1 MDKIE
6 KVDIDLV
13 VSDFPIFPVI
23 KNECYIANFNKNV
36 NFEKQNS
43 VITNNQIGIIRNLGL
58 VYFYNE
64 NEIFFFNNS
73 NLELLLQDKN
83 NISEKESF
91 RLNFD
96 EKIQKVFHDSKYLYV
111 LHLDIYGL
119 SSSIAVYSIEKIFN
133 DKQTKE
139 EKVFFYSFIITDVQL
154 IDDLTFLI
162 LQQDKSLEIFNETI
176 SNGVISEKCSMFKL
190 DSNIVYY
197 IDENDRT
204 VVSYS
209 LISKENYSSLPLDEI
224 EGENE
229 KIIYID
235 KVKKYIVLYG
245 IDTKEDRSEDKIHFI
260 ELNPQN
266 QPIKIYENL
275 EYQFPET
282 DLPPF
287 SSPPAIIS
295 QFLDEAELYVVGCKQ
310 HYLIESYFLFVD
322 DTIKQLVAED
332 EQKFT
337 SNFKDKE
344 RNTMIGFNYLDF
356 KFTGNDSDS
365 EMINSITYSPPFLA
379 MLINFDGRMRIYY
392 LPKDDQ
398 EYELKVINEQLFNQ
412 PIKGKQLNIPK
423 QIKSLFNPLFQ
434 IGKDIK
440 PKIDKKVDENNKN
453 KEKKNDNDLKGDKE
467 KNKNDKKEE
476 EKKKEEEEERK
487 KKEEEEKIRKE
498 VLNVTRNRFLKKLKC
513 QMKADLQSIIDS
525 GVFIELDEK
534 QKSINESLKNFANK
548 YDNSKLAEQ
557 GKKYLKEKA
566 EISKFIDNSK
576 DEILHQKI
584 SMANLQSRKKEIE
597 NIITK
602 FGSMTIADNSP
613 VEEILKTK
621 IMEEFFGENK
631 CKEMIKTIENIDL
644 HYNLF
649 QTQSCLYNQFIAIY
663 EEFIKEA
670 SQIKNEYQK
679 MENYSKMLNKY
690 SFNEKTQI
698 NRKTFMGKMET
709 EIFVGYMKIFESLVL
724 KLSSFYYNQIQ
735 VIIENQKKK
744 ENQLVLLDNKNQIS
758 RQGGRQKINLFE
770 YQRLM
775 QKEEKKV
782 NAIEKLNKIL
792 INGDCTVSYPNVSEA
807 IDIETFFNCEKQKV
821 VEPEKSIVIEK
832 LQEIEVL
839 ENEMKKIKA
848 EYEQKKEITDKLVN
862 EIKEKEKKRADWE
875 KDIQKRISDIDKT
888 RKKNE
893 EIFEKNKQLLKS
905 NEDALRKGKSI
916 IMNNPLNSKKED
928 KPLNIQKEKTQ
939 NNLNSVFAGLKNES
953 KSKEIKLSNKNTEQ
967 TEIQNK
973 TKSNIFAPNEKEKPS
988 DNSQQNLFIQN
999 KVEEK
1004 KQDNQSKNDQPSKN
1018 NEDKKENLPSIFEKV
1033 QTQDKKN
1040 NSVFGIFGQGQSQDK
1055 KELNKKTDETG
1066 SLFAGFNLG
1075 SKEPSKKETSSTNPE
1090 TKSNGVNPFV
1100 SSQNV
1105 TQNKT
1110 EQKSLFEPQNT
1121 NNEKKSLFSIP
1132 VAETSEKKG
1141 LFGFPT
1147 NQPQQQPQNQPP
1159 TATGTNNLI
1168 KPNPAP
1174 PTTTTPAA
1182 SGNIFA
1188 SSLNI
1193 NNSNI
1198 FGNNTLQS
1206 INSIS
1211 NPQQQP
1217 QQSNNSNIPAFGQ
1230 QIKLG
1235 GLNSFVSQNQQIFK
1249 TMQFGQN
1256 IQKGTGGNT
1265 ASPFSAG
1272 ANTSSGFNAFTGST
1286 QGFFNTNNNNNNQ
1299 QNQNNDD
1306 FF

>member
-1 MDKIE
+1 M
-6 KVDIDLV
+6 
-13 VSDFPIFPVI
+13 
-23 KNECYIANFNKNV
+23 
-36 NFEKQNS
+36 
-43 VITNNQIGIIRNLGL
+43 
-58 VYFYNE
+58 
-64 NEIFFFNNS
+64 
-73 NLELLLQDKN
+73 
-83 NISEKESF
+83 
-91 RLNFD
+91 
-96 EKIQKVFHDSKYLYV
+96 
-111 LHLDIYGL
+111 
-119 SSSIAVYSIEKIFN
+119 
-133 DKQTKE
+133 
-139 EKVFFYSFIITDVQL
+139 
-154 IDDLTFLI
+154 
-162 LQQDKSLEIFNETI
+162 
-176 SNGVISEKCSMFKL
+176 
-190 DSNIVYY
+190 
-197 IDENDRT
+197 
-204 VVSYS
+204 
-209 LISKENYSSLPLDEI
+209 
-224 EGENE
+224 
-229 KIIYID
+229 
-235 KVKKYIVLYG
+235 
-245 IDTKEDRSEDKIHFI
+245 
-260 ELNPQN
+260 
-266 QPIKIYENL
+266 
-275 EYQFPET
+275 
-282 DLPPF
+282 
-287 SSPPAIIS
+287 
-295 QFLDEAELYVVGCKQ
+295 
-310 HYLIESYFLFVD
+310 
-322 DTIKQLVAED
+322 
-332 EQKFT
+332 
-337 SNFKDKE
+337 
-344 RNTMIGFNYLDF
+344 
-356 KFTGNDSDS
+356 
-365 EMINSITYSPPFLA
+365 
-379 MLINFDGRMRIYY
+379 
-392 LPKDDQ
+392 
-398 EYELKVINEQLFNQ
+398 
-412 PIKGKQLNIPK
+412 
-423 QIKSLFNPLFQ
+423 
-434 IGKDIK
+434 
-440 PKIDKKVDENNKN
+440 
-453 KEKKNDNDLKGDKE
+453 
-467 KNKNDKKEE
+467 
-476 EKKKEEEEERK
+476 
-487 KKEEEEKIRKE
+487 
-498 VLNVTRNRFLKKLKC
+498 
-513 QMKADLQSIIDS
+513 
-525 GVFIELDEK
+525 
-534 QKSINESLKNFANK
+534 
-548 YDNSKLAEQ
+548 
-557 GKKYLKEKA
+557 
-566 EISKFIDNSK
+566 
-576 DEILHQKI
+576 
-584 SMANLQSRKKEIE
+584 
-597 NIITK
+597 
-602 FGSMTIADNSP
+602 
-613 VEEILKTK
+613 
-621 IMEEFFGENK
+621 
-631 CKEMIKTIENIDL
+631 
-644 HYNLF
+644 
-649 QTQSCLYNQFIAIY
+649 
-663 EEFIKEA
+663 
-670 SQIKNEYQK
+670 
-679 MENYSKMLNKY
+679 
-690 SFNEKTQI
+690 
-698 NRKTFMGKMET
+698 
-709 EIFVGYMKIFESLVL
+709 
-724 KLSSFYYNQIQ
+724 
-735 VIIENQKKK
+735 
-744 ENQLVLLDNKNQIS
+744 
-758 RQGGRQKINLFE
+758 
-770 YQRLM
+770 
-775 QKEEKKV
+775 
-782 NAIEKLNKIL
+782 
-792 INGDCTVSYPNVSEA
+792 
-807 IDIETFFNCEKQKV
+807 
-821 VEPEKSIVIEK
+821 
-832 LQEIEVL
+832 
-839 ENEMKKIKA
+839 
-848 EYEQKKEITDKLVN
+848 N